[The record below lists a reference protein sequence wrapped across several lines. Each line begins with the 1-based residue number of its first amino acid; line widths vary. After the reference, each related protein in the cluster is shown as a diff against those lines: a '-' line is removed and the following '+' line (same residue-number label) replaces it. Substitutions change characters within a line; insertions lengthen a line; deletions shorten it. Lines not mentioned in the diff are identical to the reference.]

1 MSPTT
6 APVVKLLLVDDL
18 EENLLALDALLR
30 RPDLQLLKAQSGTE
44 ALELL
49 LVHDVALALID
60 VQMPELDGFEL
71 AELMRGSERTC
82 RVPIIFVTAG
92 AREAKRIFQGYDAG
106 AVDFLFKPID
116 EHILRHKVDTFVE
129 LHRQR
134 QQLAEQMEI
143 IRANEEL
150 KRRILE
156 SSQDLMVTVDLH
168 GAVLSVSTQGKEQP
182 GFRMGGPLAWTELW
196 ADPDEAAR
204 CLKAA
209 RAGAPARFQ
218 SQGRLLDVSCGYWD
232 VVVSPMRDARGQV
245 ERLLAVARDV
255 TELRRLNEELTANL
269 RLNETFVAAVGHDL
283 RTPLNNVVMSAQ
295 LLLSQATEPGQRR
308 VIERLRSSAQRMSKM
323 IDELFDLA
331 RARLSGGIPVQPQ
344 DSVDLAPV
352 AERIVGELAAD
363 GRGAAIE
370 LTQLGNTRGPFDPDR
385 LAQVLS
391 NLLGNAL
398 RHGQRESSVQLLLD
412 GTDPHQLVLAV
423 TNRGQI
429 PADVLT
435 CLFEPF
441 RRGQA
446 RSGSV
451 EGLGLGLFIVEQIVI
466 AHGGYIS
473 AESSDGITTFRVV
486 LPRTSAQS

>member
-1 MSPTT
+1 MSQTT
-6 APVVKLLLVDDL
+6 PPVVKLLLVDDL

-30 RPDLQLLKAQSGTE
+30 RPDLELLKAQSGTE

-92 AREAKRIFQGYDAG
+92 AREAHRIFQGYDAG

-116 EHILRHKVDTFVE
+116 QHILRHKVDTFVE

-134 QQLAEQMEI
+134 QQLAAQMEI

-156 SSQDLMVTVDLH
+156 SSQDLMVTVDLQ
-168 GAVLSVSTQGKEQP
+168 GVVLSVSAKGKEQP
-182 GFRMGGPLAWTELW
+182 TFGVAGHVAWTKLW
-196 ADPDEAAR
+196 EDGEEAAR
-204 CLKAA
+204 CFAAA
-209 RAGAPARFQ
+209 RGGEPSRFQ
-218 SQGRLLDVSCGYWD
+218 SRGQLLDLTSCWWD
-232 VVVSPMRDARGQV
+232 VVVSPMRDARGRV

-283 RTPLNNVVMSAQ
+283 RTPLNNVVMSAE
-295 LLLSQATEPGQRR
+295 LLLAQASEPGQTRL
-308 VIERLRSSAQRMSKM
+308 IERLRSSARRMSKM

-331 RARLSGGIPVQPQ
+331 RARLSGGIPVQLQ
-344 DSVDLAPV
+344 DNVDLTPV
-352 AERIVGELAAD
+352 AERIVNELTSD
-363 GRGAAIE
+363 ERGQALE
-370 LTQLGNTRGPFDPDR
+370 LTQVGNTRGQFDPDR
-385 LAQVLS
+385 LGQVLA

-398 RHGQRESSVQLLLD
+398 RHGQRESPVQLALD
-412 GTDPHQLVLAV
+412 GRQPHELVFAV

-429 PADVLT
+429 PSEILS

-441 RRGQA
+441 RRGQTRA
-446 RSGSV
+446 GNP
-451 EGLGLGLFIVEQIVI
+451 EGLGLGLFIVEQIVL
-466 AHGGYIS
+466 AHGGRIA
-473 AESSDGITTFRVV
+473 AESGEGITTFRVV
-486 LPRTSAQS
+486 LPRTSEQS